1 MASLRPAHVLKIRK
15 KETKKKQKTTKFNL
29 RMGWRNGPVVKSTG
43 CFSEDPGLILR
54 THMGTHNHLKNQT
67 PMSGYPVPSSGT
79 VATRNA
85 CGAHTYMHAKY
96 PYT

>member
-43 CFSEDPGLILR
+43 CFSEDPGSISSTSVVAHNCIYYNSSLR
-54 THMGTHNHLKNQT
+54 I
-67 PMSGYPVPSSGT
+67 
-79 VATRNA
+79 
-85 CGAHTYMHAKY
+85 
-96 PYT
+96 